1 MGIIVTESN
10 QGGGLHGRMTVEL
23 KQAFFNE
30 VKEQLIKRDYKD
42 EADTLEYHNLI
53 TLSAGTSFGA
63 ISTIGMSQI
72 AGQPNPYFTSPREFG
87 NFIDDNAHKI
97 FPHNSNFFKKL
108 FNNPRQI
115 LSGIAGTTQYSN
127 KPLRGLIEDVV
138 GKNTHMADITDD
150 VMLTMT
156 RVHPDLDA
164 MFAKS
169 HVARG
174 EGTAWDASDE
184 AARKNW
190 LLSEVVLGSASPT
203 TYLPGVELHNDARE
217 NRIVVVDGG
226 QSGWNNPSIPA
237 LTEATFIY
245 GKETNED
252 SNCFIFDNRAH
263 TGYAMPHDIIH
274 LHWGTGDFDEGVSYK
289 DAKKNTLIAMK
300 DVIVSTS
307 MQAVHRFS
315 IRSGQQAVKDYFNF
329 DINIGDVPKDIRPKD
344 AFTLSSKDQ
353 MHRLSEAGM
362 HAAAQMHGQIKEAA
376 SLVANA
382 YIEKIEYEK
391 SHPGTSYKDYL
402 KADTCEI

>member
-1 MGIIVTESN
+1 MGVIVTESN

-30 VKEQLIKRDYKD
+30 VKEQLIKRDYTD
-42 EADTLEYHNLI
+42 EASNLQFHNLI

-63 ISTIGMSQI
+63 LSTIGMSQI
-72 AGQPNPYFTSPREFG
+72 IGRENPYFTSPRELG
-87 NFIDDNAHKI
+87 DFIDDNANKI
-97 FPHNSNFFKKL
+97 FPYHSNFFKKL

-115 LSGIAGTTQYSN
+115 LNGIAGTTKYSN

-138 GKNTHMADITDD
+138 GINTHMADVTDD
-150 VMLTMT
+150 IMLTMT

-174 EGTAWDASDE
+174 ESTVWDKGVE

-203 TYLPGVELHNDARE
+203 SYFPGVELHNDARE
-217 NRIVVVDGG
+217 GRIIVIDGG
-226 QSGWNNPSIPA
+226 QSGWNNPSIPV
-237 LTEATFIY
+237 LTEATFMY
-245 GKETNED
+245 GQETNED
-252 SNCFIFDNRAH
+252 SNCFIFDNQAH
-263 TGYAMPHDIIH
+263 KGYAMPHDIIH
-274 LHWGTGDFDEGVSYK
+274 LNWGTGDFSDGVSYK
-289 DAKKNTLIAMK
+289 DARKNTLIAMK
-300 DVIVSTS
+300 DIIVAAP
-307 MQAVHRFS
+307 MQAVNRFS
-315 IRSGQQAVKDYFNF
+315 IRSGQQAIKDYFNF
-329 DINIGDVPKDIRPKD
+329 NIDINNVPADIRPKD

-353 MHRLSEAGM
+353 MLRLSETGLY
-362 HAAAQMHGQIKEAA
+362 AAEQMYHKIKTAA

-391 SHPGTSYKDYL
+391 DHPGSTYKDYL
-402 KADTCEI
+402 KANVCEI